1 MTTATT
7 NDTLFAV
14 MGSTDFSDLGDFLG
28 EAFDDVSPDPALS
41 VLPASS
47 VESESESHILMDRDR
62 VPVSPEIA
70 ASDIQVQHPALTLA
84 PELTARISPTPKSVP
99 IVGESSSDEADNVVS
114 SPSVSSTNKTKIKSS
129 TSTTTS
135 AKRSRTSSSASTTK
149 KAGSSGPS
157 SSSAS
162 SSSSSSV
169 CSDDSNGGGAD
180 DDVLKKKIRRRERN
194 REHAKKCRSRKKNY
208 LKTLE
213 ESVVDLRRDNDK
225 LRRLV
230 LTKFTKDEIATL
242 LKEDPAM
249 AAALKTSGVDTTTV
263 AATATSPPTTVVT
276 STDTSSTSS
285 LTL

>member
-7 NDTLFAV
+7 DDTLFAV

-28 EAFDDVSPDPALS
+28 EAFDDVSPDPVLS

-47 VESESESHILMDRDR
+47 AESESESHILMDRDR
-62 VPVSPEIA
+62 VSVSPEIA
-70 ASDIQVQHPALTLA
+70 TSDIQVQHPALTLA

-99 IVGESSSDEADNVVS
+99 IVGESSSDEADDVVS
-114 SPSVSSTNKTKIKSS
+114 SPSVSSTNKTKIKPP

-135 AKRSRTSSSASTTK
+135 AKRSRTSSSASTK

-230 LTKFTKDEIATL
+230 LTKFTKDEVATL
-242 LKEDPAM
+242 LKQDPAM
-249 AAALKTSGVDTTTV
+249 ASALKTSGVATTTV